1 MSNAPERDQE
11 TLALFLEESHEAL
24 QRMEKLLL
32 DAEKGQPAADL
43 MASLF
48 RDIHTMKGSSSFL
61 AFDTTTRL
69 AHVTEDLL
77 SKLRDGVIV
86 AQRSH
91 FGLLM
96 SSVDHLRQLLDA
108 IKSQGDEPAM
118 NVDDLVKKL
127 REAQLDDSSAVAA
140 DAAMQGET
148 AAVSSKK
155 SRKPKMANHDDINTD
170 VPPAPPAANTRAV
183 EEPVT
188 AVKAAMET
196 TDSSVRVNVAVL
208 DKLMNLIGELVLA
221 RNQMVQIVRN
231 SRDANVNAQAAC
243 QRLNLVTSDLQ
254 EQVMKTRMQPVAR
267 VFEKIPRLVRD
278 LCQQTGKHVNPVID
292 GNATELD
299 KALVEAIR
307 DPVLHI
313 VRNAIDHGV
322 ELAEDRI
329 RAGKSAIGKLLVRAS
344 HEGGA
349 VTIEIKDDGKGM
361 DPAKLKAH
369 AIAKGI
375 LTESQAER
383 LSDREALDL
392 VFKPGF
398 STAAKVTD
406 ISGRGVGMDVVRT
419 HVERAGGQVELDSV
433 IGKGTTI
440 RLKMPLTLAII
451 PALLVGTGKQRFAI
465 PQVNLL
471 ELVYLSDQQAPTA
484 IEHVRGSYIYRL
496 RGDVLPLVF
505 LNRVL
510 NVKSSSPEGVHIVVV
525 SAGSKRY
532 GMVVDEVFE
541 TEEIVIKPLAG
552 HLKRIQSYS
561 GATVLGDGGVALI
574 LEVAGIAAMT
584 GIDVTSRANAEATA
598 MKSRRNNS
606 DSTQPHVIFT
616 SGEYGRCAVP
626 LSMVSRLEQLPVK
639 TLEVAGGVEVVQYR
653 NSIMPIVR
661 PEAIVDMGP
670 TRRASEVQALIVFDF
685 GRMVAMAVNEIVD
698 VIDVDREHQQ
708 EDGDGELILGRTVVS
723 GHTTLLLDVYGIVR
737 RLAPQFIQERRQ
749 FMQRPRVLLVDYS
762 SAMRSATSTYLNA
775 AGVNV
780 IEAANMTLAQQI
792 LSSKDSRIDAL
803 ITDLELPDGGGVELI
818 GSAKRERPELPCI
831 VWTMQEGVGVFD
843 AAMLAGARHCISKL
857 AREDLVTELE
867 RAGVLQTRRS
877 SDLATGQSNVLD
889 QRSAA

>member
-1 MSNAPERDQE
+1 M
-11 TLALFLEESHEAL
+11 
-24 QRMEKLLL
+24 
-32 DAEKGQPAADL
+32 
-43 MASLF
+43 
-48 RDIHTMKGSSSFL
+48 
-61 AFDTTTRL
+61 
-69 AHVTEDLL
+69 
-77 SKLRDGVIV
+77 
-86 AQRSH
+86 
-91 FGLLM
+91 
-96 SSVDHLRQLLDA
+96 
-108 IKSQGDEPAM
+108 
-118 NVDDLVKKL
+118 
-127 REAQLDDSSAVAA
+127 
-140 DAAMQGET
+140 
-148 AAVSSKK
+148 
-155 SRKPKMANHDDINTD
+155 
-170 VPPAPPAANTRAV
+170 
-183 EEPVT
+183 
-188 AVKAAMET
+188 
-196 TDSSVRVNVAVL
+196 
-208 DKLMNLIGELVLA
+208 
-221 RNQMVQIVRN
+221 
-231 SRDANVNAQAAC
+231 
-243 QRLNLVTSDLQ
+243 
-254 EQVMKTRMQPVAR
+254 
-267 VFEKIPRLVRD
+267 
-278 LCQQTGKHVNPVID
+278 
-292 GNATELD
+292 
-299 KALVEAIR
+299 
-307 DPVLHI
+307 
-313 VRNAIDHGV
+313 
-322 ELAEDRI
+322 AEDRI